1 VDSKG
6 EVLIANPFRRDPHPS
21 LWINLEDGRFNDF
34 GSDFKGDAYN
44 FYMRMQD
51 ASYTVAKKAV
61 DEIVGKAEEGLE
73 EVKMPMPVSNDD
85 VKFWHEALLRNVD
98 LKRYMT
104 DKRGISL
111 DVLKKHKIGF
121 DGTRYTIPVYNSYDV
136 CVNVR
141 RYSPTSSGAD
151 KMNNYK
157 SGYGNARLY
166 PISELSNKII
176 FLHEG
181 EWDTLVQ
188 LSHGFHAVTNTA
200 GANTWLSDWNELF
213 AGKVVYIVYD
223 NDSQHKNNKGEFEN
237 IGQNAARKVATN
249 LLGVAEKVFI
259 VVLPLSGTPDDKDIS
274 DFYKGDRTTEDFM
287 NVVAATPEFT
297 TAQADTKVT
306 ALQAKHVS
314 LVEARKA
321 RYKGKAVEF
330 DVTVVGKDT
339 APFNIPMELEFKCSM
354 VGLNERLCGSCQVGR
369 CGGTLDLSIA
379 KDPDMLDFI
388 RASKQQQM
396 GLIKKKAGVPQNC
409 SMYQCEDKDSVNI
422 EEILLA
428 PEIQAFS
435 EWTGESEHYLLQ
447 SAFFVDKTID
457 ANRSYRM
464 RGTMTPDPWQQH
476 VTFLLT
482 ECEPLQDTVS
492 AFKVTP
498 EVIGQLKA
506 FQTDDVRKKM
516 DEIHNDFE
524 QNVTFIHG
532 RSDLLEGIDLV
543 YHSVLG
549 FTFQGVPVQK
559 GWCEMLCLGD
569 TRTGKSE
576 TVIQLLRHYQ
586 LGEMS
591 VAENTSYAG
600 LVGGLQQTGDKRWF
614 LTWGKLPLNDGRL
627 FVIDEASGLSTD
639 DIAKMSGIRSS
650 GIAEVT
656 KIHTERTTAR
666 TRLIW
671 LSNPRSGR
679 HLGSYSY
686 GVQAVSE
693 LIGKAEDISRFDYV
707 VSAARTEVSIEEIN
721 RRLSEDE
728 NVEHKYNSELCKLL
742 ILWAWSRKPEHVVFD
757 SDATHEILKNA
768 IKMGKEYSSQIPLVE
783 GANQRI
789 KIAKIAVAAA
799 ARVFS
804 TDETCEKVVVKK
816 EHVEYAVDFLERIY
830 GKPSLDY
837 RGYSRREVEDRECA
851 EQNRETVLKYLSG
864 FAAVA
869 DLFDRQEYVWPKHLE
884 EQLGIPREAV
894 QEHIAFFTSNRMI
907 YDANNRGYRKT
918 PAFIQL
924 LREWKY
930 QQAQEGG
937 K

>member
-1 VDSKG
+1 
-6 EVLIANPFRRDPHPS
+6 
-21 LWINLEDGRFNDF
+21 
-34 GSDFKGDAYN
+34 
-44 FYMRMQD
+44 
-51 ASYTVAKKAV
+51 
-61 DEIVGKAEEGLE
+61 
-73 EVKMPMPVSNDD
+73 
-85 VKFWHEALLRNVD
+85 
-98 LKRYMT
+98 
-104 DKRGISL
+104 
-111 DVLKKHKIGF
+111 
-121 DGTRYTIPVYNSYDV
+121 
-136 CVNVR
+136 
-141 RYSPTSSGAD
+141 
-151 KMNNYK
+151 
-157 SGYGNARLY
+157 
-166 PISELSNKII
+166 
-176 FLHEG
+176 
-181 EWDTLVQ
+181 
-188 LSHGFHAVTNTA
+188 
-200 GANTWLSDWNELF
+200 
-213 AGKVVYIVYD
+213 
-223 NDSQHKNNKGEFEN
+223 
-237 IGQNAARKVATN
+237 
-249 LLGVAEKVFI
+249 
-259 VVLPLSGTPDDKDIS
+259 
-274 DFYKGDRTTEDFM
+274 
-287 NVVAATPEFT
+287 
-297 TAQADTKVT
+297 
-306 ALQAKHVS
+306 
-314 LVEARKA
+314 
-321 RYKGKAVEF
+321 
-330 DVTVVGKDT
+330 
-339 APFNIPMELEFKCSM
+339 
-354 VGLNERLCGSCQVGR
+354 
-369 CGGTLDLSIA
+369 
-379 KDPDMLDFI
+379 
-388 RASKQQQM
+388 
-396 GLIKKKAGVPQNC
+396 
-409 SMYQCEDKDSVNI
+409 
-422 EEILLA
+422 
-428 PEIQAFS
+428 
-435 EWTGESEHYLLQ
+435 
-447 SAFFVDKTID
+447 
-457 ANRSYRM
+457 
-464 RGTMTPDPWQQH
+464 
-476 VTFLLT
+476 
-482 ECEPLQDTVS
+482 
-492 AFKVTP
+492 
-498 EVIGQLKA
+498 
-506 FQTDDVRKKM
+506 
-516 DEIHNDFE
+516 
-524 QNVTFIHG
+524 
-532 RSDLLEGIDLV
+532 
-543 YHSVLG
+543 
-549 FTFQGVPVQK
+549 
-559 GWCEMLCLGD
+559 
-569 TRTGKSE
+569 
-576 TVIQLLRHYQ
+576 
-586 LGEMS
+586 
-591 VAENTSYAG
+591 
-600 LVGGLQQTGDKRWF
+600 
-614 LTWGKLPLNDGRL
+614 
-627 FVIDEASGLSTD
+627 
-639 DIAKMSGIRSS
+639 MSGIRSS